1 MLVSGGSDRRLLTWS
16 PNGQVQVHQGQGA
29 TIRALAWSPDNHH
42 LAIAVGTQVFFLNAQ
57 NGATLARSMNV
68 HRGVVMALAWSPQQ
82 PQYLVSAGLDQLAV
96 VWNTQSFKPLTTFRQ
111 HTSGI
116 LSAGWA
122 ADGQTVGTS
131 SQGGVTRI
139 WNGASG
145 QQTHGFY
152 LETDGAGNGVALN
165 ALAFQPGGNM
175 LAIGGMD
182 GVVRLRQNGLTCQT
196 MGQGATQGQCLD
208 MPQRLT
214 AHTKPLRALAW
225 SPDGRFL
232 ATGGDDNMLNIWYPA
247 QSQTPLLKIPQDAP
261 VLALNWSPN
270 GKTIAAAAGKTVT
283 LWALS

>member
-1 MLVSGGSDRRLLTWS
+1 
-16 PNGQVQVHQGQGA
+16 
-29 TIRALAWSPDNHH
+29 
-42 LAIAVGTQVFFLNAQ
+42 
-57 NGATLARSMNV
+57 
-68 HRGVVMALAWSPQQ
+68 
-82 PQYLVSAGLDQLAV
+82 
-96 VWNTQSFKPLTTFRQ
+96 
-111 HTSGI
+111 
-116 LSAGWA
+116 
-122 ADGQTVGTS
+122 
-131 SQGGVTRI
+131 VTRI